1 MSAFLAVGS
10 LDSQLKFLDYK
21 LTWYFAKLKLIMSLG
36 PHQVCL
42 FFEDNLES
50 SNSLE
55 FIPFGSS
62 LLSSLTWG
70 ETIRYIHVTVF
81 VTNTE

>member
-1 MSAFLAVGS
+1 
-10 LDSQLKFLDYK
+10 
-21 LTWYFAKLKLIMSLG
+21 MSLG
-36 PHQVCL
+36 PHLVCL

-50 SNSLE
+50 STSLV

-70 ETIRYIHVTVF
+70 ETIMYIHVTVF
-81 VTNTE
+81 VADTE

>member
-1 MSAFLAVGS
+1 
-10 LDSQLKFLDYK
+10 
-21 LTWYFAKLKLIMSLG
+21 MSLG

-50 SNSLE
+50 SNSLV

-81 VTNTE
+81 VADTE